1 MRMDLT
7 SPERKMIY
15 NKKKAKVCIQREAR
29 ELEMCVEEGSDLL
42 VWTSCQLTTA
52 IDLTK
57 LITWSTAAS
66 FRTQRIID

>member
-1 MRMDLT
+1 
-7 SPERKMIY
+7 MIY

-29 ELEMCVEEGSDLL
+29 ELEMCVEGGSDLL